1 MKYKLKKD
9 LPFADKDSEVKIIN
23 EIVDPNNYPMMYTT
37 VEVIQYG
44 YGIKT
49 IIEAKRFNEWIEEV
63 PSQQIE
69 NFGTIDYWEEKFK
82 QRLSPNYEIWSLP
95 IQYYYNIIIAAK
107 HLGMRTILF
116 SSDCPHVRIAFDGL
130 YKEG

>member
-1 MKYKLKKD
+1 MKYRILKK
-9 LPFADKDSEVKIIN
+9 EG
-23 EIVDPNNYPMMYTT
+23 EIVEIDNNKSMETFLGTIYPNIPISNYLL
-37 VEVIQYG
+37 ENG
-44 YGIKT
+44 
-49 IIEAKRFNEWIEEV
+49 WIEEV

-107 HLGMRTILF
+107 HLGMKTILF